1 MTLKWI
7 ALLKNHKNCPVAGSF
22 NPKPPWVWQ
31 SRSEEFAM
39 GEAVLEVKTR
49 KKGHHQR
56 SSKSLLGVRRK
67 KGRVSFKKKRSAP
80 QTGSILVWI
89 IIILPPNS
97 GEDLKKQKRSSPQTG
112 YVLVRISGILP
123 PNFGEHQKKNI

>member
-1 MTLKWI
+1 M
-7 ALLKNHKNCPVAGSF
+7 AGSSTP
-22 NPKPPWVWQ
+22 NPHGFG
-31 SRSEEFAM
+31 SRVARNLQW
-39 GEAVLEVKTR
+39 GEAVSEVKTR

-56 SSKSLLGVRRK
+56 SSKSLLGVRGK

-112 YVLVRISGILP
+112 YVLVRISEILP

>member
-7 ALLKNHKNCPVAGSF
+7 VLLKNHKNRPVPGSF
-22 NPKPPWVWQ
+22 NLKPQ
-31 SRSEEFAM
+31 GFGSRVARNFKW
-39 GEAVLEVKTR
+39 GVAVSEVKTR

-56 SSKSLLGVRRK
+56 SSKSLLGVRGK

-97 GEDLKKQKRSSPQTG
+97 GEDLKKQKKIFAANWLCFS
-112 YVLVRISGILP
+112 LD
-123 PNFGEHQKKNI
+123 

>member
-7 ALLKNHKNCPVAGSF
+7 VLLKNHKNRPVAGSF

-39 GEAVLEVKTR
+39 RGGCFGGENQ

-56 SSKSLLGVRRK
+56 SSKSLLCARK
-67 KGRVSFKKKRSAP
+67 ERPCELQKKKVAP

-97 GEDLKKQKRSSPQTG
+97 GEDLKQ
-112 YVLVRISGILP
+112 
-123 PNFGEHQKKNI
+123 QKKIFAANWLCFSPD

>member
-1 MTLKWI
+1 MDSFTEKSQKLPGGWELQPQTPMGL
-7 ALLKNHKNCPVAGSF
+7 AVAWRGICNGGGCF
-22 NPKPPWVWQ
+22 GGENQIK
-31 SRSEEFAM
+31 RSSPS
-39 GEAVLEVKTR
+39 
-49 KKGHHQR
+49 

-67 KGRVSFKKKRSAP
+67 KGRVSFKKKRSAS

-112 YVLVRISGILP
+112 YVLVRISRILP